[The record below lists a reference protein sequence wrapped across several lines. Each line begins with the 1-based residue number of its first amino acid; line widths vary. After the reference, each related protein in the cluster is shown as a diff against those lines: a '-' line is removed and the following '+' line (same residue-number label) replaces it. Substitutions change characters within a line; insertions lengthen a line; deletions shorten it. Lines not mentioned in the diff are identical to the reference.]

1 MVNSRQGEPPPST
14 QRENHLSSLK
24 IYDGKKTLG
33 CFVRVLLFA
42 VFSLACI
49 ADIFSAR
56 IHITGTL
63 SDSHKRGIGNLPQ
76 SLLF

>member
-1 MVNSRQGEPPPST
+1 MVNSRQGEPPST

-24 IYDGKKTLG
+24 IYDGKKRWDVL
-33 CFVRVLLFA
+33 CVLLFA

-63 SDSHKRGIGNLPQ
+63 CDSHKRGIGNLPQ
-76 SLLF
+76 SLLL

>member
-1 MVNSRQGEPPPST
+1 MVNSRQGEPPST

-24 IYDGKKTLG
+24 IYDGKKRWDVLCVC
-33 CFVRVLLFA
+33 CFFA